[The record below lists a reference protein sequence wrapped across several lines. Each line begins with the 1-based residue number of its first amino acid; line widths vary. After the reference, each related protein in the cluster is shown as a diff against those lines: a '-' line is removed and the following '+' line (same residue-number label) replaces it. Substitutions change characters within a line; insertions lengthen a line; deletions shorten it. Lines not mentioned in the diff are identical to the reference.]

1 MFSTGENSNSEM
13 LPLVATLDL
22 ASYRPFNG
30 KKTPQA
36 ALAVPPIRQRQ
47 TQRERLGDTS
57 LKAVRHRFIRLWV
70 IIQQQGLEKA
80 ARAGLQSGNNAA
92 EFLAWFLAGQL
103 TAWTDEALTD
113 LTVREAWKVARVLYT
128 DVLQHA

>member
-1 MFSTGENSNSEM
+1 M

-22 ASYRPFNG
+22 ASYRPFSS
-30 KKTPQA
+30 KKAPEA
-36 ALAVPPIRQRQ
+36 AIAVPPTRPRQP
-47 TQRERLGDTS
+47 QRGRIDDTS

-80 ARAGLQSGNNAA
+80 ARASLQSGNNAA

-103 TAWTDEALTD
+103 TAWTDEALTE
-113 LTVREAWKVARVLYT
+113 LSVREAWKVARVLYS
-128 DVLQHA
+128 DVLQHL